1 MLQKNSNDPF
11 LYVETVL
18 EKRRLMPQ
26 TCSARIRAH
35 YDALSP
41 AERRVA
47 DFVLRSSDSVLS
59 LTARELGK
67 MADTSEAT
75 VVRFCQS
82 LGYKGLPE
90 LRTDLMQELFA
101 VKREVY
107 QGVTASDTASEL
119 IRKVA
124 YISIEALQRTVTT
137 LDPDAFQQAVSA
149 IRRARTTYFF
159 GSGGSA
165 HVAKEVTL
173 KFLRMHLQAVTYS
186 DYFSQVLG
194 ASMLGPG
201 DVAVGLSY
209 TGATRDTVEFLTAA
223 REAGATVIAITNFA
237 SSPIAEVADI
247 CLITGSQPGLLGG
260 EAGPARIAQLMVLD
274 AIATA
279 LAINAPVL
287 PDGNTD

>member
-1 MLQKNSNDPF
+1 MLQEKRNNPF
-11 LYVETVL
+11 FYVETVL
-18 EKRRLMPQ
+18 EQRRLVPQ
-26 TCSARIRAH
+26 SCSARIRAH
-35 YDALSP
+35 YESLSP

-47 DFVLRSSDSVLS
+47 DYVLQSPDSVLS

-90 LRTDLMQELFA
+90 LRTDLMQDLFTA
-101 VKREVY
+101 KREAY
-107 QGVTASDTASEL
+107 QGVTAEDGASEL

-124 YISIEALQRTVTT
+124 YISIQALQQTITT
-137 LDPDAFQQAVSA
+137 LDPDAFQLAVSA

-159 GSGGSA
+159 GSGGSS
-165 HVAKEVTL
+165 HVAKEVAL
-173 KFLRMHLQAVTYS
+173 KFLRMHRQAVAYS

-194 ASMLGPG
+194 ASMIGPD

-223 REAGATVIAITNFA
+223 GGTGATIIAITNFA

-247 CLITGSQPGLLGG
+247 CLITGSAPGILGG

-279 LAINAPVL
+279 LAINWPRDSGEV
-287 PDGNTD
+287 

>member
-1 MLQKNSNDPF
+1 MLQENRNNPF
-11 LYVETVL
+11 SYVETVL
-18 EKRRLMPQ
+18 EQRRLVPQ
-26 TCSARIRAH
+26 SCSARIRAR
-35 YDALSP
+35 YESLSP

-47 DFVLRSSDSVLS
+47 DHVLQSPDSVLS

-90 LRTDLMQELFA
+90 LRTDLMQDLFSA
-101 VKREVY
+101 KREAY
-107 QGVTASDTASEL
+107 QGVTVRDSASEL

-124 YISIEALQRTVTT
+124 YISIEALQQTITT
-137 LDPDAFQQAVSA
+137 LDPDAFQRAVSA

-165 HVAKEVTL
+165 HVAKEVAL
-173 KFLRMHLQAVTYS
+173 KFLRMHRQAVAYS

-194 ASMLGPG
+194 ASMIGPD

-223 REAGATVIAITNFA
+223 TGTGATIIAITNFA

-247 CLITGSQPGLLGG
+247 CLITGSPPGILGG

-279 LAINAPVL
+279 LAINWPRSASE
-287 PDGNTD
+287 NTD